1 VLDAWLA
8 ALQGSELALALRF
21 SRWGYAFVNTAHVL
35 GIALLVGAI
44 IPLDLRLL
52 GVWNSFERAALVRVL
67 APVAAAGLALAVTM
81 GFLLFSVRAVDYAA
95 LTLFRVKLLL
105 ILVGGGS
112 TLALHCLYGRSL
124 ATAPRR
130 RLAQA
135 AILSMTCWIGALIA
149 GRMIAF
155 VID

>member
-1 VLDAWLA
+1 MLDAWLA

-105 ILVGGGS
+105 IG
-112 TLALHCLYGRSL
+112 
-124 ATAPRR
+124 RR
-130 RLAQA
+130 RLDLGPA
-135 AILSMTCWIGALIA
+135 LPLRTFPRDGAPATPRSSGHPVDDLLDRRA
-149 GRMIAF
+149 DRRAH
-155 VID
+155 DRLRH